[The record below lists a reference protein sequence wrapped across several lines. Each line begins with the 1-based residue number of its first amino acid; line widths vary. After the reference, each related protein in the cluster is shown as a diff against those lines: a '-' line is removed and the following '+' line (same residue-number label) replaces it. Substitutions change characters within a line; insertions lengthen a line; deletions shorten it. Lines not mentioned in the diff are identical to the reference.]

1 MHQRLQRLLVA
12 LLVFVMFTSHITTT
26 MVRAENNPE
35 EPNKIE
41 VDLTEEKK
49 KELGIIQTTSI
60 FEYADVLKNLNVSIQ
75 KKKSNL
81 NSSGDDDLELCRAI
95 VKGTPLFD
103 GFSPVTIVETPYG
116 QYLVQFATQIEAEEF
131 VKTQENVK
139 SVEWAELDQVIM
151 IDDQVESD

>member
-75 KKKSNL
+75 KKKSNCFISLYQRKRAAALAFEMKAFL
-81 NSSGDDDLELCRAI
+81 NPHWKGLSQLSMEKIFIRRRKRKGQGLGIRSYQTMLLLTVISGSEC
-95 VKGTPLFD
+95 
-103 GFSPVTIVETPYG
+103 
-116 QYLVQFATQIEAEEF
+116 
-131 VKTQENVK
+131 
-139 SVEWAELDQVIM
+139 M
-151 IDDQVESD
+151 